1 MRNIFDAAVNAITEF
16 DRNLALS
23 RKREEFEY
31 GELHKRNEIIRTYN
45 AALTELTDKKNEL
58 QFHHERITKVMSTLS
73 GLESYEAHPR
83 QSLTRA
89 EASALA
95 EIAQTKQLDLQRTRL
110 QKAESNSRERIAR
123 KESQLH
129 AFFASKQRT
138 LREFDLLARPTA
150 DEYALSEDDSEYDI
164 TSRPS
169 TPTL

>member
-1 MRNIFDAAVNAITEF
+1 MRKMLNAAVSVIEEF

-23 RKREEFEY
+23 REREEFENR
-31 GELHKRNEIIRTYN
+31 ELHKRNEIIRTYN
-45 AALTELTDKKNEL
+45 AALTELTAKKNEL
-58 QFHHERITKVMSTLS
+58 QFHHERITKVMSTLL
-73 GLESYEAHPR
+73 GLASYEAHPR

-89 EASALA
+89 EASALT
-95 EIAQTKQLDLQRTRL
+95 EIAQAKQLDLPRTRL
-110 QKAESNSRERIAR
+110 QEAESNGRGRIAR
-123 KESQLH
+123 REKQLH
-129 AFFASKQRT
+129 AFFASKQET